1 MVRTQ
6 IYLTEAQQQT
16 LRRLAVR
23 TAQKQSTL
31 IRRAID
37 QYLSEEAQE
46 DRLSLLRQGRGL
58 WKERQDLPDVA
69 TLRQEVVRRQRRCT

>member
-6 IYLTEAQQQT
+6 IYLTETQQQT
-16 LRRLAVR
+16 LRRLAVSTR
-23 TAQKQSTL
+23 QKQSAL

-37 QYLSEEAQE
+37 QYLSAEAHE

-69 TLRQEVVRRQRRCT
+69 ALRQEVDRRQRRCT

>member
-1 MVRTQ
+1 VVRTQ
-6 IYLTEAQQQT
+6 IYLTETQHQT
-16 LRRLAVR
+16 LRRLALR
-23 TAQKQSTL
+23 TCQKQSTL

-69 TLRQEVVRRQRRCT
+69 SLRQEVDRRQRRCT